1 MDRLTFASPG
11 ARRPVFTALVALAA
25 ASLVAACRSAPAP
38 SPAVPADTWAAV
50 DGQVISR
57 DDVEKAFRRV
67 GDGSPVLSE
76 DEALTAKLGI
86 LDDLIVNE
94 ILLAKARALKIEMS
108 ETELDTA
115 YAEAKKNI
123 TDEAFQQE
131 LARRNL
137 TAEDM
142 RDGLRR
148 ERIVQKLIDQEIGS
162 KVTVTDKEVTDLF
175 NANRAQFNLPEDA
188 YHLAQIIVTP
198 VRDAQVANRTGD
210 DATTPQAASAKVA
223 MLMERLKTGVAFG
236 DLAMDFSE
244 DPESAARGGDL
255 GLVPLSTLKQAPP
268 ALQDA
273 VLKVAPGTARVVSQG
288 GAHTIVYV
296 VAHERAGQRELTTP
310 GVREQ
315 ITGTLRGRKEQLL
328 RAAYLAAARS
338 DAQVVNYQ
346 ARRVV
351 EAKGNPVPASG
362 SN

>member
-1 MDRLTFASPG
+1 M
-11 ARRPVFTALVALAA
+11 
-25 ASLVAACRSAPAP
+25 
-38 SPAVPADTWAAV
+38 
-50 DGQVISR
+50 
-57 DDVEKAFRRV
+57 